1 MCRSPKGVRAPAE
14 LKGTCMVLEHTVL
27 LAHSQALRL
36 HHFLGSPSGINNM
49 VLGMHALKSVHS
61 KNLLMAKTYICS
73 VS

>member
-1 MCRSPKGVRAPAE
+1 
-14 LKGTCMVLEHTVL
+14 MVLEHTVL